1 MTSCSICYSFDYC
14 VHVYVHVIYFT
25 CSYRLVLH
33 LAVKYYYRIIMSPH
47 FYMYVFNCMY
57 VTIHVIYYVCVSAP
71 LRLSRARQLSFS
83 VGRRLCGG
91 NSKQR
96 W

>member
-1 MTSCSICYSFDYC
+1 MTSCSICYCFDYC
-14 VHVYVHVIYFT
+14 VHLYVHVIYST
-25 CSYRLVLH
+25 CSDRLVLH
-33 LAVKYYYRIIMSPH
+33 LAVKYYCIIMSLH
-47 FYMYVFNCMY
+47 FYMYALNCKY
-57 VTIHVIYYVCVSAP
+57 ATIHVIHYVCVSAP
-71 LRLSRARQLSFS
+71 ARLSRARQLGFT